1 MPKISSLN
9 VKSVIIKFIVKSLAL
24 TTTSIILISSVA
36 SFIIFKLDLDLSYCK
51 YGGYLISALTSF
63 IVPFI
68 CLKPFKNNILFL
80 SFLSIIPLVLFTL
93 ANFIFFGKEFVQL
106 FISLAIII
114 AVAFVTGVMS
124 AGKRRWLKLS
134 DIPIELKKEFNLE
147 DENEKKTDIEKIIV
161 DNKTVIYSI
170 VFYACSLAIGT
181 VLYRLLQSSA
191 LDSVLK
197 PSNANFSKLF
207 SQNICNYLS
216 LFLITVFLAFCLI
229 GYGLINIIPCIIG
242 IQVGMKAAYFYIN
255 YQAKGVGYTILMIAP
270 FAALFL
276 TVLIFVIQTSS
287 NMSKQIVDLTKN
299 NLDYK
304 LEVKPTLRK
313 FLIYGLIIIAFSGVC
328 ALIETLLKSVVTI

>member
-9 VKSVIIKFIVKSLAL
+9 VKSVIVKFIVKSLAL

-51 YGGYLISALTSF
+51 YAGYLISALTSF

-147 DENEKKTDIEKIIV
+147 DENEKKRLKEVYAKNEKRYQEYLQVQFNPNEIF
-161 DNKTVIYSI
+161 KKKEPTQESLSI
-170 VFYACSLAIGT
+170 VEYKESII
-181 VLYRLLQSSA
+181 
-191 LDSVLK
+191 K
-197 PSNANFSKLF
+197 KLVNKIK
-207 SQNICNYLS
+207 NI
-216 LFLITVFLAFCLI
+216 FF
-229 GYGLINIIPCIIG
+229 
-242 IQVGMKAAYFYIN
+242 
-255 YQAKGVGYTILMIAP
+255 
-270 FAALFL
+270 
-276 TVLIFVIQTSS
+276 
-287 NMSKQIVDLTKN
+287 
-299 NLDYK
+299 
-304 LEVKPTLRK
+304 R
-313 FLIYGLIIIAFSGVC
+313 
-328 ALIETLLKSVVTI
+328 